1 MRKTNSGNKLHSRPL
16 PSDFSFQALFSPN
29 LEYVYFDQAEAVPFV
44 ATADAFRIENAW
56 WCAEA
61 SYLAY
66 VRDEAFVANVLAKV
80 GFAEV
85 QMFDRG
91 GTQGYLTVNDDLV
104 LVAFRGTE
112 RHELSDII
120 ADLKIGMAPM
130 NGRGKVHLGF
140 KEALDRVWDD
150 LHQMLLSLLRERPS
164 RPVWFAGHSL
174 GGALAVLAGARFP
187 AARGVF
193 TFGCP
198 RIGNWTFRQ
207 LYPVSCY
214 RVVNNNDFIAL
225 LPPPLFYRH
234 VGELHY
240 INARGRLTRKPGWR
254 RKLTDGLRG
263 AYWHLQWILREKG
276 WRLYDQVILD
286 HVADHAPAFYAT
298 HLWNELVRRYGRE

>member
-1 MRKTNSGNKLHSRPL
+1 MLASKKLPE
-16 PSDFSFQALFSPN
+16 DFSFQALFSPN
-29 LEYVYFDQAEAVPFV
+29 FEYVYFDQAEVVPFV
-44 ATADAFRIENAW
+44 ATADMFRTENAW

-66 VRDEAFVANVLAKV
+66 VRDEAFVAHALEKV

-85 QMFDRG
+85 RWFDRG
-91 GTQGYLTVNDDLV
+91 GTQGYLAANDDLV

-120 ADLKIGMAPM
+120 ADLKIGMVPI
-130 NGRGKVHLGF
+130 NGHGKMHLGF
-140 KEALDRVWDD
+140 KEALDRVWGD
-150 LHQMLLSLLRERPS
+150 LHQTLLSLLRERPL
-164 RPVWFAGHSL
+164 RPVWFTGHSL

-198 RIGNWTFRQ
+198 RIGNWRFRQ
-207 LYPVSCY
+207 TYPTTCY
-214 RVVNNNDFIAL
+214 RVVNNNDFVAS

-240 INARGRLTRKPGWR
+240 INARGELISKPGWLR
-254 RKLTDGLRG
+254 QLSDGLFG

-286 HVADHAPAFYAT
+286 HLADHAPAFYAI
-298 HLWNELVRRYGRE
+298 HLWNALVRSNACN